1 MKKHVFPLSITLLTL
16 VAWLIALPHLPAT
29 MPIHWGANGEAD
41 GFATKIN
48 AMILTVG
55 IMVLIYFIIAFVPRI
70 DPRKENYKYF
80 SKTYNIVL
88 NAVLLLFFF
97 VNMSTILQGLGYNV
111 PMSYI
116 APIMA
121 GLVFIIIG
129 NYLQRVRSNYFMGIR
144 TPWTLSNETVWKKTH
159 RLSGKIF
166 FIGGLLILISAFLP
180 DGYKSVIMWGSIVLC
195 VAIPYLY
202 SYLAYKKEMN
212 MSSKKIR

>member
-1 MKKHVFPLSITLLTL
+1 MKKHVFPLGITLLTL
-16 VAWLIALPHLPAT
+16 VAWVIALPHLPAT

-55 IMVLIYFIIAFVPRI
+55 IMVLIYFVIAFVPRI

-121 GLVFIIIG
+121 GIIFIIIG

-159 RLSGKIF
+159 RLSGKLF

-195 VAIPYLY
+195 VPVPYLY

-212 MSSKKIR
+212 M

>member
-80 SKTYNIVL
+80 SKTYNILL

-144 TPWTLSNETVWKKTH
+144 TPWTLSNENVWKKTH
-159 RLSGKIF
+159 RLSGKLF

-212 MSSKKIR
+212 M

>member
-1 MKKHVFPLSITLLTL
+1 MKKHVFPLGITLLTL

-80 SKTYNIVL
+80 SKTYNILL

-144 TPWTLSNETVWKKTH
+144 TPWTLSNENVWKKTH
-159 RLSGKIF
+159 RLSGKLF

-202 SYLAYKKEMN
+202 SYVAYKKEMN
-212 MSSKKIR
+212 M

>member
-1 MKKHVFPLSITLLTL
+1 MKKHVFPLGITLLTL
-16 VAWLIALPHLPAT
+16 LAWLIALPHLPAT

-55 IMVLIYFIIAFVPRI
+55 IMVLIYFVIAFVPRI

-80 SKTYNIVL
+80 SKTYNILL

-144 TPWTLSNETVWKKTH
+144 TPWTLSNENVWKKTH

-195 VAIPYLY
+195 VAVPYLY

-212 MSSKKIR
+212 M

>member
-1 MKKHVFPLSITLLTL
+1 MKKHVFPLGITLLTL

-55 IMVLIYFIIAFVPRI
+55 IMVLIYFVIAFVPRI

-144 TPWTLSNETVWKKTH
+144 TPWTLSNENVWKKTH

-195 VAIPYLY
+195 VAVPYLY

-212 MSSKKIR
+212 M

>member
-1 MKKHVFPLSITLLTL
+1 MKKHVFPLGITLLTL

-80 SKTYNIVL
+80 SKTYNILL

-144 TPWTLSNETVWKKTH
+144 TPWTLSNEIVWKKTH
-159 RLSGKIF
+159 RLSGKLF

-195 VAIPYLY
+195 VAVPYLY

-212 MSSKKIR
+212 V

>member
-1 MKKHVFPLSITLLTL
+1 MKKHVFSLGITLLTL

-111 PMSYI
+111 PMAYI

-159 RLSGKIF
+159 RLSGKLF

-212 MSSKKIR
+212 M

>member
-1 MKKHVFPLSITLLTL
+1 MKKHVLPLSITLLTL
-16 VAWLIALPHLPAT
+16 VAWLIVLPHLPAT

-80 SKTYNIVL
+80 SKTYNILL

-159 RLSGKIF
+159 RLSGKLF

-212 MSSKKIR
+212 M

>member
-1 MKKHVFPLSITLLTL
+1 MKKHVFPLGITLLTL
-16 VAWLIALPHLPAT
+16 LAWLIALPHLPAT

-55 IMVLIYFIIAFVPRI
+55 IMVLIYFVIAFVPRI

-80 SKTYNIVL
+80 SKTYNILL

-144 TPWTLSNETVWKKTH
+144 TPWTLSNENVWKKTH

-180 DGYKSVIMWGSIVLC
+180 DGYKSVILWGSIVLC
-195 VAIPYLY
+195 VAVPYLY
-202 SYLAYKKEMN
+202 SYVAYKKEMN
-212 MSSKKIR
+212 M

>member
-1 MKKHVFPLSITLLTL
+1 MKKHVFPLGITLLTL
-16 VAWLIALPHLPAT
+16 VAWIIALPHLPAT

-55 IMVLIYFIIAFVPRI
+55 IMVLIYFVIAFVPRI

-80 SKTYNIVL
+80 SKTYNILL

-144 TPWTLSNETVWKKTH
+144 TPWTLSNENVWKKTH
-159 RLSGKIF
+159 RLSGKLF

-195 VAIPYLY
+195 VAVPYLY

-212 MSSKKIR
+212 M

>member
-1 MKKHVFPLSITLLTL
+1 MKKHVFPLGVTLLTL
-16 VAWLIALPHLPAT
+16 VAWLVALPHLPAT

-55 IMVLIYFIIAFVPRI
+55 IMVLIYFVIAFVPRI

-80 SKTYNIVL
+80 SKTYNILL

-180 DGYKSVIMWGSIVLC
+180 DGYKSVIMWGSIVLS

-202 SYLAYKKEMN
+202 SYVAYKKEMN
-212 MSSKKIR
+212 M

>member
-1 MKKHVFPLSITLLTL
+1 MKKHVFPLGITLLTL

-144 TPWTLSNETVWKKTH
+144 TPWTLSNENVWKKTH

-202 SYLAYKKEMN
+202 SYVAYKKEMN
-212 MSSKKIR
+212 M

>member
-111 PMSYI
+111 PMAYI

-159 RLSGKIF
+159 RLSGKLF

-195 VAIPYLY
+195 VAAPYLY

-212 MSSKKIR
+212 M

>member
-1 MKKHVFPLSITLLTL
+1 MKKHVFPLGITLLTL

-111 PMSYI
+111 PMAYI

-159 RLSGKIF
+159 RLSGKLF

-195 VAIPYLY
+195 VAVPYLY
-202 SYLAYKKEMN
+202 SYVAYKKEMN
-212 MSSKKIR
+212 M

>member
-1 MKKHVFPLSITLLTL
+1 MKKHVFPLGITLLTL
-16 VAWLIALPHLPAT
+16 VAWLIALPHLPAM

-55 IMVLIYFIIAFVPRI
+55 IMVLIYFVIAFVPRI

-121 GLVFIIIG
+121 GIIFIIIG

-144 TPWTLSNETVWKKTH
+144 TRWTLSNETVWKKTH
-159 RLSGKIF
+159 RLSGKLF
-166 FIGGLLILISAFLP
+166 FIGGLLILISSFLP

-212 MSSKKIR
+212 M

>member
-1 MKKHVFPLSITLLTL
+1 MKKHVFPLGITLLTL

-80 SKTYNIVL
+80 SKTYNILL

-159 RLSGKIF
+159 RLSGKLF

-195 VAIPYLY
+195 VAVPYLY
-202 SYLAYKKEMN
+202 SYVAYKKEMN
-212 MSSKKIR
+212 M

>member
-1 MKKHVFPLSITLLTL
+1 MKKHVFPLGITLLTL
-16 VAWLIALPHLPAT
+16 VAWVIALPHLPAT

-212 MSSKKIR
+212 M

>member
-55 IMVLIYFIIAFVPRI
+55 IMVLIYFVIAFVPRI

-80 SKTYNIVL
+80 SKTYNILL

-111 PMSYI
+111 PMSHI

-195 VAIPYLY
+195 VAVPYLY

-212 MSSKKIR
+212 M

>member
-1 MKKHVFPLSITLLTL
+1 MKKHVFPLGITLLTL

-111 PMSYI
+111 PMAYI

-144 TPWTLSNETVWKKTH
+144 TPWTLSNENVWKKTH

-212 MSSKKIR
+212 M

>member
-1 MKKHVFPLSITLLTL
+1 MKKHVFPLGITLLTL
-16 VAWLIALPHLPAT
+16 VAWVIALPHLPTT

-159 RLSGKIF
+159 RLSGKLF

-195 VAIPYLY
+195 VAVPYLY

-212 MSSKKIR
+212 M

>member
-1 MKKHVFPLSITLLTL
+1 MKKHVFPLGITLLTL

-111 PMSYI
+111 PMAYI

-212 MSSKKIR
+212 M

>member
-1 MKKHVFPLSITLLTL
+1 MKKHVFPLGITLLTL

-55 IMVLIYFIIAFVPRI
+55 IMVLIYFVIAFVPRI

-80 SKTYNIVL
+80 SKTYNILL

-97 VNMSTILQGLGYNV
+97 VNMGTILQGLGYNV

-180 DGYKSVIMWGSIVLC
+180 DGYKSIIMWGSIVLC
-195 VAIPYLY
+195 VAVPYLY
-202 SYLAYKKEMN
+202 SYVAYKKEMN
-212 MSSKKIR
+212 M

>member
-1 MKKHVFPLSITLLTL
+1 MNKHVFPLGITLLTL

-80 SKTYNIVL
+80 SKTYNILL

-144 TPWTLSNETVWKKTH
+144 TPWTLSNENVWKKTH

-202 SYLAYKKEMN
+202 SYVAYKKEMN
-212 MSSKKIR
+212 M

>member
-1 MKKHVFPLSITLLTL
+1 MKKHLFPLGITLLTL

-55 IMVLIYFIIAFVPRI
+55 IMILIYFIIAFVPRI

-159 RLSGKIF
+159 RLSGKLF

-212 MSSKKIR
+212 M

>member
-1 MKKHVFPLSITLLTL
+1 MKKHVFPLGITLLTL

-55 IMVLIYFIIAFVPRI
+55 IMVFIYFVIAFVPRI

-80 SKTYNIVL
+80 SKTYNILL

-144 TPWTLSNETVWKKTH
+144 TSWTLSNETVWKKTH

-180 DGYKSVIMWGSIVLC
+180 DGYKSIIMWGSIVLC
-195 VAIPYLY
+195 VAVPYLY
-202 SYLAYKKEMN
+202 SYVAYKKEMN
-212 MSSKKIR
+212 M

>member
-1 MKKHVFPLSITLLTL
+1 MADCTAAPSSYDAHPL
-16 VAWLIALPHLPAT
+16 
-29 MPIHWGANGEAD
+29 GANGEAD

-80 SKTYNIVL
+80 SKTYNILL

-97 VNMSTILQGLGYNV
+97 INMSTILQGLGYNV

-159 RLSGKIF
+159 RLSGKLF
-166 FIGGLLILISAFLP
+166 FIGGLLIFISAFLP
-180 DGYKSVIMWGSIVLC
+180 EGYKSVIMWGSIVLC

-212 MSSKKIR
+212 M

>member
-55 IMVLIYFIIAFVPRI
+55 IMVLIYFVIAFVPRI

-80 SKTYNIVL
+80 SKTYNILL

-144 TPWTLSNETVWKKTH
+144 TPWTLSNENVWKKTH
-159 RLSGKIF
+159 RLSGKLF

-180 DGYKSVIMWGSIVLC
+180 NGYKSGIMWGSIVLC

-202 SYLAYKKEMN
+202 SYVAYKKEMN
-212 MSSKKIR
+212 M

>member
-1 MKKHVFPLSITLLTL
+1 MKKHVFPLGITLLTL
-16 VAWLIALPHLPAT
+16 VAWLLALPHLPAT

-144 TPWTLSNETVWKKTH
+144 TPWTLSNEIVWKKTH
-159 RLSGKIF
+159 RLSGKLF

-212 MSSKKIR
+212 M

>member
-1 MKKHVFPLSITLLTL
+1 MKKHVFPLGITLLTL
-16 VAWLIALPHLPAT
+16 VAWLLALPHLPAT

-159 RLSGKIF
+159 RLSGKLF

-212 MSSKKIR
+212 M

>member
-16 VAWLIALPHLPAT
+16 VAWIIALPHLPAT

-55 IMVLIYFIIAFVPRI
+55 IMVLIYFVIAFVPRI

-80 SKTYNIVL
+80 SKTYNILL

-144 TPWTLSNETVWKKTH
+144 TPWTLSNENVWKKTH

-166 FIGGLLILISAFLP
+166 FIGGLLILISALLP

-202 SYLAYKKEMN
+202 SYVAYKKEMN
-212 MSSKKIR
+212 M

>member
-1 MKKHVFPLSITLLTL
+1 MKKHVFPLGITLLTL

-29 MPIHWGANGEAD
+29 MPIHWGENGEAD

-55 IMVLIYFIIAFVPRI
+55 IMALIYFIITFIPRI

-80 SKTYNIVL
+80 SKTYNILL

-212 MSSKKIR
+212 M

>member
-16 VAWLIALPHLPAT
+16 VAWIIALPHLPAT

-55 IMVLIYFIIAFVPRI
+55 IMVLIYFVIAFVPRI

-80 SKTYNIVL
+80 SKTYNILL

-144 TPWTLSNETVWKKTH
+144 TPWTLSNENVWKKTH
-159 RLSGKIF
+159 RLSGKLF

-180 DGYKSVIMWGSIVLC
+180 DGYKSVILWGSIVLC
-195 VAIPYLY
+195 VAVPYLY
-202 SYLAYKKEMN
+202 SYVAYKKEMN
-212 MSSKKIR
+212 M

>member
-1 MKKHVFPLSITLLTL
+1 MKKHVFPLGITLLTL

-29 MPIHWGANGEAD
+29 MPIHWGANGEAN

-55 IMVLIYFIIAFVPRI
+55 IMVLIYFVIAFVPRI

-80 SKTYNIVL
+80 SKTYNILL

-121 GLVFIIIG
+121 GIIFIIIG

-159 RLSGKIF
+159 RLSGKLF

-212 MSSKKIR
+212 M

>member
-41 GFATKIN
+41 GFATKIK

-80 SKTYNIVL
+80 SKTYNILL

-144 TPWTLSNETVWKKTH
+144 TPWTLSNENVWKKTH

-202 SYLAYKKEMN
+202 SYVAYKKEMN
-212 MSSKKIR
+212 M

>member
-1 MKKHVFPLSITLLTL
+1 MKKHVFPLSITVLTL

-159 RLSGKIF
+159 RLSGKLF

-212 MSSKKIR
+212 M

>member
-80 SKTYNIVL
+80 SKTYNILL

-97 VNMSTILQGLGYNV
+97 VNISTILQGLGYNV
-111 PMSYI
+111 PMAYI

-144 TPWTLSNETVWKKTH
+144 TPWTLSNENVWKKTH

-195 VAIPYLY
+195 VAVPYLY

-212 MSSKKIR
+212 M

>member
-1 MKKHVFPLSITLLTL
+1 MKKHVFPLGITLLTL
-16 VAWLIALPHLPAT
+16 IAWLIALPHLPAT
-29 MPIHWGANGEAD
+29 MPIHWGANGEANE
-41 GFATKIN
+41 FATKIN

-55 IMVLIYFIIAFVPRI
+55 IMVLIYFVIAFVPRI

-121 GLVFIIIG
+121 GIIFIIIG

-159 RLSGKIF
+159 RLSGKLF

-212 MSSKKIR
+212 M

>member
-1 MKKHVFPLSITLLTL
+1 MKKHVFPLGITLLTL

-144 TPWTLSNETVWKKTH
+144 TPWTLSNENVWKKTH

-212 MSSKKIR
+212 M

>member
-41 GFATKIN
+41 GFTTKIN

-111 PMSYI
+111 PMAYI

-159 RLSGKIF
+159 RLSGKLF

-195 VAIPYLY
+195 VAVPYLY

-212 MSSKKIR
+212 M